1 VLDSVSGALENMFHR
16 IVRERFQPQ
25 FLDLAQLLCV
35 REGGVVLVVVV
46 QPEQG
51 EYLVD
56 CFDMRLCRL
65 PAARFTLPMRC
76 R

>member
-1 VLDSVSGALENMFHR
+1 MFDGVSGALENMFHR
-16 IVRERFQPQ
+16 IVRERLQPQ

-46 QPEQG
+46 QPEQR
-51 EYLVD
+51 EYLVER
-56 CFDMRLCRL
+56 FDMRLGCQ
-65 PAARFTLPMRC
+65 PASGLTLPRTC

>member
-1 VLDSVSGALENMFHR
+1 MFDSVSGALENMFHR
-16 IVRERFQPQ
+16 IVRERLQPQ
-25 FLDLAQLLCV
+25 FLDLAQLLCI

-56 CFDMRLCRL
+56 RFDMRLCRL